1 MSREQDAPTGG
12 QIRAL
17 WAAGRI
23 EEARRALVEMA
34 GQSVYRFVKAMV
46 RDEDVAQDLA
56 QDTFLRAFQA
66 LGSYRGE
73 AEVTTWVL
81 AIGRRLVLSRARRSR
96 LERRWQVATD
106 APPDAAGGRGI
117 VEPADSKLMDAVA
130 ALPLRQRE
138 AVVLFYLEDLGV
150 EDIARLTGRPANTI
164 KSDLHRARAA
174 LRLELG
180 EAPRSPAGGKPGAE
194 ASHE

>member
-1 MSREQDAPTGG
+1 
-12 QIRAL
+12 
-17 WAAGRI
+17 
-23 EEARRALVEMA
+23 
-34 GQSVYRFVKAMV
+34 MV
-46 RDEDVAQDLA
+46 RDEDIAQDLA
-56 QDTFLRAFQA
+56 QDTFLRAFQS

-81 AIGRRLVLSRARRSR
+81 AIGRRLVFSRARR
-96 LERRWQVATD
+96 LKVERRWQVVTD
-106 APPDAAGGRGI
+106 VPPEDVGARGI
-117 VEPADSKLMDAVA
+117 VEPADPRLMDAVE

-150 EDIARLTGRPANTI
+150 EDIARMTGRPTNTI

-174 LRLELG
+174 LRLGLG
-180 EAPRSPAGGKPGAE
+180 AASKSSTSGKPGTE

>member
-1 MSREQDAPTGG
+1 MSREQDAPTGE

-23 EEARRALVEMA
+23 EDARRALVEMA

-46 RDEDVAQDLA
+46 RDEHLAQDLA
-56 QDTFLRAFQA
+56 QDTFLRAFQS

-96 LERRWQVATD
+96 LERRWQVVTD
-106 APPDAAGGRGI
+106 ALPEAASGRGI
-117 VEPADSKLMDAVA
+117 VEPADPKLMDAVA

-180 EAPRSPAGGKPGAE
+180 EAPRSPAGAEPGAE
-194 ASHE
+194 ASDE

>member
-34 GQSVYRFVKAMV
+34 GQSVYRFLKAMV
-46 RDEDVAQDLA
+46 RDEHVAQDLA
-56 QDTFLRAFQA
+56 QDTFLRAFQS

-96 LERRWQVATD
+96 LERRWQVVTD

-117 VEPADSKLMDAVA
+117 VEPADPKLMDAVA

-180 EAPRSPAGGKPGAE
+180 EAPRSPAGAEPAAE

>member
-1 MSREQDAPTGG
+1 MSREQDAPTGE

-46 RDEDVAQDLA
+46 RDEHLAQDLA
-56 QDTFLRAFQA
+56 QDTFLRAFQS

-96 LERRWQVATD
+96 LERRWQVVTD
-106 APPDAAGGRGI
+106 APPDAVGGRGI
-117 VEPADSKLMDAVA
+117 VEPADPKLMDAVA

-180 EAPRSPAGGKPGAE
+180 EAPRSPAGGEPGAE